1 MAAAVYS
8 VCKYEKINPYMQ
20 KPELW
25 KLSALLNASVFLQ
38 NGLDS
43 VERFRLK
50 SIYTLL

>member
-25 KLSALLNASVFLQ
+25 KLSALLNASVFCKMGWILS
-38 NGLDS
+38 NALG
-43 VERFRLK
+43 
-50 SIYTLL
+50 